1 VELAFDSDARAQYT
15 AAFDAHCDL
24 VRKVAER
31 NSGRYLGVSTSIPI
45 EQAIFGPLVKSGAV
59 A

>member
-1 VELAFDSDARAQYT
+1 
-15 AAFDAHCDL
+15 

-31 NSGRYLGVSTSIPI
+31 NSGRYLGVPTSVPI